1 MLGLAFSGGKDSLAC
16 WYLYKDQNP
25 IVFWANTGKAYPETV
40 DLVNKI
46 KNEAVEFIEVVSDQ
60 KGQIAAFG
68 LPSDIVPVDNTF
80 DGMQL
85 TGKKPV
91 MVQSYLNCC
100 YENKAKPLM
109 EAAKKRGITQM
120 IRGQRLDESHKSTA
134 RHGSIVDGIMF
145 IQPIETWSKEQ
156 VFAFLRTQGELPEH
170 YAIEHSSLD
179 CYDCTAYLSHSAD
192 RVAYTKEKHPK
203 LYEEYKISMEKLKSA
218 VLPVFQLIK
227 DCDE

>member
-1 MLGLAFSGGKDSLAC
+1 MDAFK
-16 WYLYKDQNP
+16 Q
-25 IVFWANTGKAYPETV
+25 
-40 DLVNKI
+40 
-46 KNEAVEFIEVVSDQ
+46 
-60 KGQIAAFG
+60 
-68 LPSDIVPVDNTF
+68 
-80 DGMQL
+80 
-85 TGKKPV
+85 
-91 MVQSYLNCC
+91 
-100 YENKAKPLM
+100 
-109 EAAKKRGITQM
+109 RGITQL
-120 IRGQRLDESHKSTA
+120 IRGQRIDESHKSTA
-134 RHGSIVDGIMF
+134 KHGSIVDGIMF

>member
-134 RHGSIVDGIMF
+134 KHGSIVDGIMF

-179 CYDCTAYLSHSAD
+179 CYDCTAYLNHSAD

-203 LYEEYKISMEKLKSA
+203 LYEEYKISMKKLKSA

>member
-46 KNEAVEFIEVVSDQ
+46 KSEAIEFIEVMSDQ
-60 KGQIAAFG
+60 KGQIEAFG
-68 LPSDIVPVDNTF
+68 LPSDIVPIDSTKE
-80 DGMQL
+80 GMLL
-85 TGKKPV
+85 TEQKPV

-100 YENKAKPLM
+100 YQNISKPLM
-109 EAAKKRGITQM
+109 EAAKQRGITQM

-134 RHGSIVDGIMF
+134 KHGSIVDGIMF
-145 IQPIETWSKEQ
+145 LQPIETWSKEQ

-179 CYDCTAYLSHSAD
+179 CYDCTAYLNHSAD

>member
-134 RHGSIVDGIMF
+134 KHGSIVDGIMF

>member
-134 RHGSIVDGIMF
+134 KHGSIVDGIMF
-145 IQPIETWSKEQ
+145 LQPIETWSKEQ

>member
-46 KNEAVEFIEVVSDQ
+46 KSEAVEFIEVVSDQ

-134 RHGSIVDGIMF
+134 KHGSIVDGIMF

>member
-46 KNEAVEFIEVVSDQ
+46 KSEAVEFIEVMSDQ

-134 RHGSIVDGIMF
+134 KHGSIVDGIMF

-179 CYDCTAYLSHSAD
+179 CYDCTAYLNHSAD

>member
-46 KNEAVEFIEVVSDQ
+46 KSEAVEFIEVVSDQ

-68 LPSDIVPVDNTF
+68 FPSDIVPVDNTK
-80 DGMQL
+80 DGMLL
-85 TGKKPV
+85 TKQKPV
-91 MVQSYLNCC
+91 MVQSYHNCC
-100 YENKAKPLM
+100 YQNISKPLM
-109 EAAKKRGITQM
+109 DAFKQRGITQL
-120 IRGQRLDESHKSTA
+120 IRGQRIDESHKSTA

-179 CYDCTAYLSHSAD
+179 CYDCTAYLNHSAD